1 MPELLLGLAEY
12 FVFYNDGRYHQA
24 LGYKTP
30 DQVYLTGEGEVGGAK
45 IVDYYSDKQDSSEE
59 EMGQRQSAVTEP
71 IPSQTR
77 LKTVWTNGSTLVHQT
92 GDMSIAGVTRENQK

>member
-12 FVFYNDGRYHQA
+12 FVFYNGERYHQA

-30 DQVYLTGEGEVGGAK
+30 DQVYLTEEGGGAK

-59 EMGQRQSAVTEP
+59 DMGQRQFAVTEP
-71 IPSQTR
+71 IPS
-77 LKTVWTNGSTLVHQT
+77 
-92 GDMSIAGVTRENQK
+92 